1 METGKHRIVVAITL
15 AWHLAYSAF
24 GQGALSPTAAP
35 APTMKTLAQIEP
47 RTPITNLPYTIS
59 SSGSYYVTTNLTCTT
74 CSGVQPGINFSLI
87 PLADNVT
94 LDLNG
99 FTLSGMAGS
108 GHGISASGGYN
119 YVIRNGTLANWG
131 EDGVDMS
138 LAANSRFENLQFY
151 GNGHI
156 GLEAGVGSVVV
167 NCEATAN
174 TVAGFSML
182 SGDISHCAAVGNGTG
197 IVASTGCVV
206 ADCAASGNN
215 STGFLLAGTGVE
227 ISHSVAIGNTGIGI
241 LTSNGCVVADCTASG
256 NSSDGINAGV
266 GTGVRGCASYQNA
279 GNGVTTS
286 SNCTVV
292 GCSASGNSTAFSSDG
307 ISVGSYST
315 VKDCTA
321 SGNNFDGIS
330 VNSNNCQIVG
340 NTCSGNAEVGIFV
353 AGGQNRIDGNS
364 IGNNRLGGV
373 SLAFVNVTNSITRN
387 FATGNGLGNYGNYSG
402 NADYAPTGSVS
413 TATNPWT
420 NF

>member
-1 METGKHRIVVAITL
+1 MKQVVLFLTILTL
-15 AWHLAYSAF
+15 PASLFA
-24 GQGALSPTAAP
+24 QGPLSPTAAP
-35 APTMKTLAQIEP
+35 APTMKSLAQIEP
-47 RTPITNLPYTIS
+47 RIAITNLPYTIS

-108 GHGISASGGYN
+108 GHGINVSGGYN

-138 LAANSRFENLQFY
+138 LASNSRFENLQFY

-156 GLEAGVGSVVV
+156 GLEAGAGSVVV

-174 TVAGFSML
+174 TVAGYSLL
-182 SGDISHCAAVGNGTG
+182 SGEICHCVAVGNGTG
-197 IVASTGCVV
+197 IVASAGC
-206 ADCAASGNN
+206 
-215 STGFLLAGTGVE
+215 L
-227 ISHSVAIGNTGIGI
+227 
-241 LTSNGCVVADCTASG
+241 VADCTASG
-256 NSSDGINAGV
+256 NTSDGINVGV
-266 GTGVRGCASYQNA
+266 GTGVRGCTSYQN
-279 GNGVTTS
+279 GNNGVTTS
-286 SNCTVV
+286 TNCTLI
-292 GCSASGNSTAFSSDG
+292 GCTAGGNTANG
-307 ISVGSYST
+307 ISVGNGCA

-321 SGNNFDGIS
+321 SGNKQYGIE
-330 VNSNNCQIVG
+330 VGNNCTVKDCSASSNVGAGIYVSSNDCLIAG
-340 NTCSGNAEVGIFV
+340 NTCNGNGSTGI
-353 AGGQNRIDGNS
+353 AITGGQNRVDGNHVAAS
-364 IGNNRLGGV
+364 GNYGIYPNN
-373 SLAFVNVTNSITRN
+373 ANVANSITRN
-387 FATGNGLGNYGNYSG
+387 SAAGNGIAGYGNYSG